1 MRTNSCT
8 QEQCFSVRTALA
20 LFILSFTAPVPP
32 SMAPW
37 PHLWNIMNRPCLGHT
52 ESLAFHTD
60 AAQLSSRFWAWQH
73 SCHSNQNKR
82 FILQDLARQM
92 FPWAKQRGVPPSPDI
107 PQLQIHNE
115 RKIQWEPA
123 YDIKART
130 SQVHGDGGSWRMKG
144 PQTPQYKSTSARNTA
159 VITTKKKRI
168 KVLKKTVS
176 FLDLTEVCLHLYFSS
191 T

>member
-1 MRTNSCT
+1 
-8 QEQCFSVRTALA
+8 
-20 LFILSFTAPVPP
+20 
-32 SMAPW
+32 
-37 PHLWNIMNRPCLGHT
+37 
-52 ESLAFHTD
+52 
-60 AAQLSSRFWAWQH
+60 
-73 SCHSNQNKR
+73 
-82 FILQDLARQM
+82 M
-92 FPWAKQRGVPPSPDI
+92 FPWAKQRRVPPSPDI

-130 SQVHGDGGSWRMKG
+130 SQVHGDGGSWRVKG

-176 FLDLTEVCLHLYFSS
+176 FLDLTKVGFTCIFLVLKYKK
-191 T
+191 TNKQKPCVILA